1 MTRCLVRLQS
11 SAALASPCQHAEPAP
26 QAVAVDSEAIACVA
40 ANAVNWLDTEGAID
54 WFLRVLQARMAAD
67 GYHLEYSSP

>member
-1 MTRCLVRLQS
+1 
-11 SAALASPCQHAEPAP
+11 
-26 QAVAVDSEAIACVA
+26 VDSEAIACVA